1 MRSGKATRFS
11 HLPIEILDRVLGSP
25 PLGKEVKLEQSHM

>member
-25 PLGKEVKLEQSHM
+25 LGKEVKLEQSHM